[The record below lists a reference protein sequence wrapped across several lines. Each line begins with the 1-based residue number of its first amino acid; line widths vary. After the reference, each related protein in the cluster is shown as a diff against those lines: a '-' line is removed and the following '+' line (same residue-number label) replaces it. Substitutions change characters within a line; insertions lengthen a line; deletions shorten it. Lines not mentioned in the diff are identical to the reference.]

1 MLSFSKVFFD
11 FASSCR
17 RRHPSFTRR
26 RHKEARHVTETMYC
40 LEILRK
46 IEDVDEMRARNGAY
60 EHVGYEHRVD
70 PSTARREILRFSTKK
85 KAAEYYDAHKRE
97 MGHGYPD
104 DFKMRLLNAHN
115 TWRSDW
121 HPVTKLAYAV
131 REDHGVVAYPSV
143 DTHVDSTVSD
153 RASEAFNFRTGESHC
168 DSHAVD
174 MLM

>member
-1 MLSFSKVFFD
+1 
-11 FASSCR
+11 
-17 RRHPSFTRR
+17 
-26 RHKEARHVTETMYC
+26 VTENMYC

-46 IEDVDEMRARNGAY
+46 LESVDEMRARDGLF

-70 PSTARREILRFSTKK
+70 PSTGRREILRFSTKK
-85 KAAEYYDAHKRE
+85 KAAEYYDRNKRA

-131 REDHGVVAYPSV
+131 REDHGVVSVPSAEER
-143 DTHVDSTVSD
+143 VDSTISD
-153 RASEAFNFRTGESHC
+153 RASEAFQFRTDESQC
-168 DSHAVD
+168 GSQVVD
-174 MLM
+174 MIM